1 MTTWL
6 KRLFTTRRGLE
17 ARIKELEDE
26 VQFLADPKILRAQI
40 EAGRFEAW
48 IKDNRVL
55 ELFGWAFWELIVRNN
70 CKNYAEVTLQGLNGE
85 RMLVTIQRR
94 DGGKTPHEL
103 RLEAEARADEG
114 GRLAD
119 AVLVRWR
126 DCPDFL
132 RPRLEAYRAAYLEH
146 AKARTI

>member
-6 KRLFTTRRGLE
+6 KRLFATKRTLE
-17 ARIKELEDE
+17 ARIKELEAE
-26 VQFLADPKILRAQI
+26 VRFLADPKIL
-40 EAGRFEAW
+40 
-48 IKDNRVL
+48 
-55 ELFGWAFWELIVRNN
+55 GWAFWELIVRNN
-70 CKNYAEVTLQGLNGE
+70 CKNYAEVTLQGPQGE

-103 RLEAEARADEG
+103 RLEAEARADDG
-114 GRLAD
+114 GRLVD

-132 RPRLEAYRAAYLEH
+132 KPRLEAYRAAYLERT
-146 AKARTI
+146 KA